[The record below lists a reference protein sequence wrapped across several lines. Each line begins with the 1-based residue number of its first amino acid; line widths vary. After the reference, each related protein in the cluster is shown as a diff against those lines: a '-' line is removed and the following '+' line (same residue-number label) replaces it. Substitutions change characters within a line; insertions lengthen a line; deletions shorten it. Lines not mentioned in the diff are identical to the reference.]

1 MKRICS
7 GNDIINCQNEDKENY
22 GSYRD
27 NIISSATKTRLEK
40 MGKLY
45 SSGRVSFSIG
55 KLK

>member
-22 GSYRD
+22 GGYRD

-55 KLK
+55 KQK